1 MASRMASR
9 EWGSRGAVAPG
20 ATEPVAP
27 VPAPEPASASV
38 EPVAAERTAEP
49 APVDID
55 AALAADYADLLER
68 FTADPGPWFTAL
80 AGTARVDTMIPADMK
95 SRLAVFAAQHNTN
108 LRKLFTL
115 AVTAL
120 DAAITEF
127 EGRGSRTDDWS

>member
-9 EWGSRGAVAPG
+9 EWGSRVPAAAP
-20 ATEPVAP
+20 TEPQPPRTESGSEAAP
-27 VPAPEPASASV
+27 AELPSARR
-38 EPVAAERTAEP
+38 RTCSS
-49 APVDID
+49 PVDID
-55 AALAADYADLLER
+55 GALASDYADLLEG

-95 SRLAVFAAQHNTN
+95 SRLAVFAARHNTN

-120 DAAITEF
+120 DAAITELEAR
-127 EGRGSRTDDWS
+127 EGLN

>member
-9 EWGSRGAVAPG
+9 EWGSR
-20 ATEPVAP
+20 
-27 VPAPEPASASV
+27 VPAPAVSAEPVPPTTVLTSAS
-38 EPVAAERTAEP
+38 PPAGPSAAARCVSP

-55 AALAADYADLLER
+55 SALASDYADLLER

-120 DAAITEF
+120 DAAITELEAR
-127 EGRGSRTDDWS
+127 EGLN

>member
-9 EWGSRGAVAPG
+9 EWGSR
-20 ATEPVAP
+20 
-27 VPAPEPASASV
+27 
-38 EPVAAERTAEP
+38 VAAAVPNEPQAARTESGSETAPAELP
-49 APVDID
+49 SARRRTCSAPVDID
-55 AALAADYADLLER
+55 GALASDYADLLER

-120 DAAITEF
+120 DAAITELEAR
-127 EGRGSRTDDWS
+127 EGLN